1 MSASRN
7 DQLGEIASDAGLE
20 RNDFLA
26 SATAQLRGFLEA
38 NESRLRQLGGLV
50 LIDEEPDYLSVAPDG
65 TFRSRTRYQDADGQW
80 HSETEVVESAAELI
94 ELYNPADIYAA
105 FVEAAKEAAGMEAE
119 PTGAEDLPHAAGVSA
134 TDTVVLDEG
143 RAYAEAADRWAEGR
157 DEEPRDA
164 EDAAHRLYDLAL
176 EFQEESQESEADLL
190 SRFEAA
196 AAKLTAALGDLTI
209 IDDEDERLT
218 LLATGELLAEVLP
231 EGSEGIWRKLT
242 EPDQLV
248 EYYDPTDVF
257 GDLADALAEAFPS
270 VAPPEAA
277 EQAEADESAAGEP
290 DAGTNDVVNAGAPK
304 SEVTRSGTPKGAP
317 TKDRAS
323 KGAPTTGGAR
333 ATKPEDAAGDGGET

>member
-1 MSASRN
+1 MSRN
-7 DQLGEIASDAGLE
+7 DLLGEIASDAGLE

-26 SATAQLRGFLEA
+26 SATAQLRGFLDA

-65 TFRSRTRYQDADGQW
+65 TFRSRTRYQDADGEW

-105 FVEAAKEAAGMEAE
+105 FVEAAKEAAGMEPE
-119 PTGAEDLPHAAGVSA
+119 PTGAEDLPQAAGVQA
-134 TDTVVLDEG
+134 TDTIVLDEG

-196 AAKLTAALGDLTI
+196 AAKLMTALGDLTI
-209 IDDEDERLT
+209 VDDDDERLT

-231 EGSEGIWRKLT
+231 EGSEGIWKKLT
-242 EPDQLV
+242 SPDQLV

-257 GDLADALAEAFPS
+257 GDLADAIAEEYPS

-277 EQAEADESAAGEP
+277 TAAGEEAKAGEGATGEADEADE
-290 DAGTNDVVNAGAPK
+290 APAET
-304 SEVTRSGTPKGAP
+304 S
-317 TKDRAS
+317 
-323 KGAPTTGGAR
+323 
-333 ATKPEDAAGDGGET
+333 EDAAGDGRET